1 MFVGWLQVFLAISTN
16 SSAPARGKEN
26 WYKEYY
32 MPTPCDGLVIAGM
45 AAVQCARNTIL
56 LI

>member
-1 MFVGWLQVFLAISTN
+1 MFVGWLQVFLAMQDRQL
-16 SSAPARGKEN
+16 ALRGKEN